1 MKSYFNRGSSATNPS
16 TRESGNVEVEVGESV
31 GAGQVEEVI
40 EEETVQGDLIT
51 EFNPDYIVSDPGLR
65 IPIDRFA
72 RNIRDEVRRAFI
84 AKVPTQPTGHN
95 FPPSKD
101 KRSFQ
106 KNWFKQYNW
115 LEYSLEKDRAFCFYC
130 YLFKHDR
137 MDDKFGYDVFTK
149 VGFQKWK
156 NAYMSLRVHVGGANS
171 IHNQA
176 RTAFDDFDNQRSSVK
191 HKVSSYSKESLIK
204 YETRLETSLG
214 IVSFLALQ
222 GEPFRG
228 HDETDNSLNKGNF
241 LELLDW
247 YKQRNEE
254 VKRAFDELCP
264 KNAKMTS
271 GTIQKEL
278 ANCCAEAVTK
288 AIKEEM
294 RDCLFSV
301 LIDESRDVSIK
312 EQMAIVVRFVNNK
325 GEVIERFLGI
335 KHVKDT
341 TSEALKRALVEALSD
356 YGLVIAKLR
365 GQGYDGASNMRGEFN
380 GLQKLIRDENPY
392 AFYIHCFAHQ
402 LQLVVVAVSR
412 CCSSI
417 EDFFEYVGLIV
428 SSTSASCKRK
438 DLLLD
443 KHRRNLLAKL
453 ESGEVS
459 GGRGKLQETSLA
471 RPGDTRWGS
480 HYKTLLRIES
490 MWEMPWSR

>member
-1 MKSYFNRGSSATNPS
+1 M
-16 TRESGNVEVEVGESV
+16 
-31 GAGQVEEVI
+31 
-40 EEETVQGDLIT
+40 
-51 EFNPDYIVSDPGLR
+51 
-65 IPIDRFA
+65 
-72 RNIRDEVRRAFI
+72 
-84 AKVPTQPTGHN
+84 
-95 FPPSKD
+95 
-101 KRSFQ
+101 
-106 KNWFKQYNW
+106 
-115 LEYSLEKDRAFCFYC
+115 EKDRAFCFYC
-130 YLFKHDR
+130 YLFRHDR

-312 EQMAIVVRFVNNK
+312 EQMAIVVR
-325 GEVIERFLGI
+325 
-335 KHVKDT
+335 
-341 TSEALKRALVEALSD
+341 
-356 YGLVIAKLR
+356 
-365 GQGYDGASNMRGEFN
+365 
-380 GLQKLIRDENPY
+380 
-392 AFYIHCFAHQ
+392 
-402 LQLVVVAVSR
+402 
-412 CCSSI
+412 
-417 EDFFEYVGLIV
+417 
-428 SSTSASCKRK
+428 
-438 DLLLD
+438 
-443 KHRRNLLAKL
+443 
-453 ESGEVS
+453 
-459 GGRGKLQETSLA
+459 
-471 RPGDTRWGS
+471 
-480 HYKTLLRIES
+480 
-490 MWEMPWSR
+490 

>member
-31 GAGQVEEVI
+31 GAGQVEEAI

-84 AKVPTQPTGHN
+84 AKGPTQPTGHN

-228 HDETDNSLNKGNF
+228 HDETDNSLNKGIF

-301 LIDESRDVSIK
+301 LIDKSRDVSIK
-312 EQMAIVVRFVNNK
+312 EQMAIVVR
-325 GEVIERFLGI
+325 
-335 KHVKDT
+335 
-341 TSEALKRALVEALSD
+341 
-356 YGLVIAKLR
+356 
-365 GQGYDGASNMRGEFN
+365 
-380 GLQKLIRDENPY
+380 
-392 AFYIHCFAHQ
+392 
-402 LQLVVVAVSR
+402 
-412 CCSSI
+412 
-417 EDFFEYVGLIV
+417 
-428 SSTSASCKRK
+428 
-438 DLLLD
+438 
-443 KHRRNLLAKL
+443 
-453 ESGEVS
+453 
-459 GGRGKLQETSLA
+459 
-471 RPGDTRWGS
+471 
-480 HYKTLLRIES
+480 
-490 MWEMPWSR
+490 